1 MKERK
6 DLSHLP
12 PSLNRWI
19 RWIFEK
25 KFLFSFR
32 QRPLAAPS
40 YVLRHVSMPSSHV
53 SFMQND
59 GDAVFCCSFVAFE
72 DFCTPYASF
81 LHIQEYQN
89 SIFAPI

>member
-1 MKERK
+1 MSI
-6 DLSHLP
+6 LLTP
-12 PSLNRWI
+12 PFNRWI

-40 YVLRHVSMPSSHV
+40 YVLRHVSMPSSRV

-59 GDAVFCCSFVAFE
+59 GDAVFCCSFIAFE

-81 LHIQEYQN
+81 
-89 SIFAPI
+89 